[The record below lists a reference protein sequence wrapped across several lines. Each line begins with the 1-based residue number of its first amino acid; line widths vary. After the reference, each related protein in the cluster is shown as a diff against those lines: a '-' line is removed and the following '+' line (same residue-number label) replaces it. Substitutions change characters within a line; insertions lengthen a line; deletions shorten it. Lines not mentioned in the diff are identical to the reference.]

1 MSVHKAGCFVNR
13 PRTLAKTITKKV
25 IGKKNF
31 IWRNQMKR
39 SLATLVVWAV
49 VFAAILGGCSKKQD
63 TAAGDSFSIG
73 MTVKD
78 LSNPTW
84 GATCQ
89 TLDGLVKADG
99 GIFTYVDCQGNPNNQ
114 IQQVENFIANSVDA
128 IIIQVAEPN
137 SLESVLAQARNSGIK
152 VFCWDNDI
160 ENSDINWLISN
171 YQAGRVIG
179 TEAAAWINEK
189 FGGNAEYAILNYDQ
203 EEILL
208 ERGNGIRDAL
218 KELAPNAVKVSDQP
232 AINPREG
239 IAQTETILEAY
250 PNLKVIACIG
260 GGGAVGAN
268 NAVKAANKLTSD
280 FGIFAADAT
289 EEEVAAIR
297 NNEAIRMSVL
307 FSGSPRANGHIIY
320 DLVKKLLNNEPV
332 DRKVMRE
339 MIPVTINNLAAAD

>member
-1 MSVHKAGCFVNR
+1 MKR
-13 PRTLAKTITKKV
+13 E
-25 IGKKNF
+25 
-31 IWRNQMKR
+31 QMKKKFVL
-39 SLATLVVWAV
+39 LAFCTAALVLLLSA
-49 VFAAILGGCSKKQD
+49 CSKKQD
-63 TAAGDSFSIG
+63 AAGKASFSIG

-137 SLESVLAQARNSGIK
+137 SLENVLAQARSNGIK

-171 YQAGRVIG
+171 YEAGRLIG
-179 TEAAAWINEK
+179 IQAAAWINEK
-189 FGGNAEYAILNYDQ
+189 LNGAAEYAVLNYDQ

-218 KELAPNAVKVSDQP
+218 KEFAPNAVKVADQP

-239 IAQTETILEAY
+239 ITQTETILEAY

-268 NAVKAANKLTSD
+268 NAVKAANKLTED

-289 EEEVAAIR
+289 EEEIVAIK

-320 DLVKKLLNNEPV
+320 GWVQKLLQNEPTN
-332 DRKVMRE
+332 RKVMRE
-339 MIPVTINNLAAAD
+339 MIPVTINNLEAAE

>member
-1 MSVHKAGCFVNR
+1 MKKGMIAGIFCAAA
-13 PRTLAKTITKKV
+13 LA
-25 IGKKNF
+25 
-31 IWRNQMKR
+31 
-39 SLATLVVWAV
+39 LVA
-49 VFAAILGGCSKKQD
+49 GGCSKREE
-63 TAAGDSFSIG
+63 AAGKSSFSIG

-99 GIFTYVDCQGNPNNQ
+99 GVFTYVDCQGNPNNQ
-114 IQQVENFIANSVDA
+114 IQQVENFIANNVDA

-137 SLESVLAQARNSGIK
+137 SLENVLAQARSNGIK

-171 YQAGRVIG
+171 YDAGRVIG
-179 TEAAAWINEK
+179 TQAAAWINEK
-189 FGGNAEYAILNYDQ
+189 LGGTAEYAILNYDQ

-208 ERGNGIRDAL
+208 ERGNGIRDSIR
-218 KELAPNAVKVSDQP
+218 ELAPQAVKVADQS

-239 IAQTETILEAY
+239 ISQTETILEAY

-268 NAVKAANKLTSD
+268 NAVKAANKLTDD

-289 EEEVAAIR
+289 AEEVEAIR

-307 FSGSPRANGHIIY
+307 FSGSPRANGYIIY
-320 DLVKKLLNNEPV
+320 EWVKKLLNNEPT

-339 MIPVTINNLAAAD
+339 MIPVTINNLEAAE

>member
-1 MSVHKAGCFVNR
+1 MKKGMRIAIFC
-13 PRTLAKTITKKV
+13 LAACV
-25 IGKKNF
+25 
-31 IWRNQMKR
+31 
-39 SLATLVVWAV
+39 LA
-49 VFAAILGGCSKKQD
+49 GCSKRNGAAEAD
-63 TAAGDSFSIG
+63 TFSIG
-73 MTVKD
+73 FTVKD

-84 GATCQ
+84 SGTCQ
-89 TLDGLVKADG
+89 TLAELVKADG

-114 IQQVENFIANSVDA
+114 IQQVENFIANNVDA

-137 SLESVLAQARNSGIK
+137 SLESVLAQARNNGIK
-152 VFCWDNDI
+152 IFCWDNDI

-171 YQAGRVIG
+171 YEAGRVIG
-179 TEAAAWINEK
+179 TQAAAWINEK
-189 FGGNAEYAILNYDQ
+189 FGGAAEYAVLNYDQ

-218 KELAPNAVKVSDQP
+218 RELAPRAVKVADQS

-239 IAQTETILEAY
+239 ISQTETILEAY

-268 NAVKAANKLTSD
+268 NAVKAANKLTGD
-280 FGIFAADAT
+280 FGVFAADAT
-289 EEEVAAIR
+289 PEEVEAIR

-307 FSGSPRANGHIIY
+307 FSGSPRANAHIIY
-320 DLVKKLLNNEPV
+320 GWVKKLLNNEPV

-339 MIPVTINNLAAAD
+339 MIPVTANNLEAAE

>member
-1 MSVHKAGCFVNR
+1 MMKKSFLFVMV
-13 PRTLAKTITKKV
+13 PAFL
-25 IGKKNF
+25 F
-31 IWRNQMKR
+31 
-39 SLATLVVWAV
+39 V
-49 VFAAILGGCSKKQD
+49 VFFSGCSNRQSQAEKS
-63 TAAGDSFSIG
+63 SFSIG

-89 TLDGLVKADG
+89 TLDSLVKADG
-99 GIFTYVDCQGNPNNQ
+99 GTFTYVECQGNPNNQ
-114 IQQVENFIANSVDA
+114 IQQVENFIANAVDV
-128 IIIQVAEPN
+128 IVIQVAEPN
-137 SLESVLAQARNSGIK
+137 SLENVLSQARSNGIK

-171 YQAGRVIG
+171 YEAGRVIG
-179 TEAAAWINEK
+179 TQAALWINEK
-189 FGGNAEYAILNYDQ
+189 FGGAAEYAVLNYDQ

-208 ERGNGIRDAL
+208 ERGNGIRDAMM
-218 KELAPNAVKVSDQP
+218 ELAPQAVKVADQA

-239 IAQTETILEAY
+239 MSRTETILEAH

-268 NAVKAANKLTSD
+268 NAVKAANKLTDD

-289 EEEVAAIR
+289 EEEVVAIK

-307 FSGSPRANGHIIY
+307 FSGSPRVNAGIIY
-320 DLVKKLLNNEPV
+320 DWVKKLLAGEV
-332 DRKVMRE
+332 VEKKVMRE
-339 MIPVTINNLAAAD
+339 MIPVTISNIDAAN